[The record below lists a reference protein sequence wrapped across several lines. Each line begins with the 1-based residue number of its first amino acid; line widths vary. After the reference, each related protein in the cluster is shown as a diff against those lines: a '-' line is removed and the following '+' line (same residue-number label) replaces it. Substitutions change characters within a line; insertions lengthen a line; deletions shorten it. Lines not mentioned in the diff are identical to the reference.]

1 MNEAITNKKIVTLVF
16 GVLFLGGLAAM
27 FGIYRAA
34 QHGGHPPFY
43 V

>member
-1 MNEAITNKKIVTLVF
+1 MKEAITKNKIVTLVV

-34 QHGGHPPFY
+34 KHDEHPSFY